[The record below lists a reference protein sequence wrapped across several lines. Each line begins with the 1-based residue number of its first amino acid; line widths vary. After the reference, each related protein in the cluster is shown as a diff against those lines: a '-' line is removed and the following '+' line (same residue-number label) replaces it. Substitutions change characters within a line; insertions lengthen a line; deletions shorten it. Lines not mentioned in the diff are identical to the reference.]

1 VKTLK
6 TTWKAMGLA
15 LVLAGFSTAA
25 LSTAASAQDACQ
37 ARCQALESQCLQQT
51 KGDRAKC
58 NAVATQCF
66 QSCRKPR

>member
-1 VKTLK
+1 MKTSK
-6 TTWKAMGLA
+6 TSWKAMGLA
-15 LVLAGFSTAA
+15 FVLVSFLTAGMGNAVY
-25 LSTAASAQDACQ
+25 AQDACQ

-51 KGDRAKC
+51 KGDRAQC